1 MKQYSVI
8 LIGAGN
14 RGMTYTREMLKM
26 PEKYKLVAMAD
37 PLGYKRERCQME
49 FGLTAEQCYN
59 DWRDILSK
67 PKMADIAIIA
77 TMDDMHYEPAMKAI
91 DLGYDLL
98 LEKPVANT
106 EKEWIDIANA
116 AKAKGVRVLVCHV
129 LRYTPFYRKVKSII
143 ESGMIGEVVSID
155 QVEAIGDI
163 HFSHSYVRGNWHSTK
178 TAAPMILAKSCHDL
192 DIIQWLVGK
201 PCKAVSSFGSL
212 KHFKAE
218 NAPVGAPIKCIDGT
232 CPAKEECPYNCY
244 RVYVK
249 PENRVWSGWK
259 DILKVMY
266 ATHPDFTDE
275 EVCEVLRNTNFG
287 TCVYHSDNDVLDHQ
301 VVNLEF
307 EGGATAT
314 LTVNAFNAGGRYTR
328 IYGTKGEL
336 WAFMSDKEI
345 FVRTLSSRKKHFIPV
360 QETEES
366 IAGGH
371 GGGDHG
377 IVADLYKYLNG
388 DEVQFGASE
397 IGISVENH
405 MIGFAAEESR
415 YNKTVISLDEFCA
428 LKGLKSWDLQ

>member
-1 MKQYSVI
+1 MKQYSFI
-8 LIGAGN
+8 LIGAGG

-37 PLGYKRERCQME
+37 PLDYKRERCIKE
-49 FGLTAEQCYN
+49 FGLAAEQCYS
-59 DWRDILSK
+59 DWRDILAK

-91 DLGYDLL
+91 ELGYDLL

-106 EKEWIDIANA
+106 EKECIDIANA

-129 LRYTPFYRKVKSII
+129 LRYTPFYRTVKSII
-143 ESGMIGEVVSID
+143 ESGMIGEVVSVD
-155 QVEAIGDI
+155 QVEAIGDV

-192 DIIQWLVGK
+192 DIIQWLIGK
-201 PCKAVSSFGSL
+201 PCKNVSSFGSL

-218 NAPVGAPIKCIDGT
+218 NAPEGAPKKCIDGT
-232 CPAKEECPYNCY
+232 CPVKEECPYNCY
-244 RVYVK
+244 RVYVDQ
-249 PENRVWSGWK
+249 EDRVWHGWK
-259 DILKVMY
+259 DIIKAMY

-275 EVCEVLRNTNFG
+275 EICEVLKKTDFG
-287 TCVYHSDNDVLDHQ
+287 NCVYYCDNDALDHQ
-301 VVNLEF
+301 VVNMEF
-307 EGGATAT
+307 CGGATAT

-328 IYGTKGEL
+328 VYGTKGEL

-345 FVRTLSSRKKHFIPV
+345 FVRTLSAREKHFIPV

-371 GGGDHG
+371 GGGDYG
-377 IVADLYKYLNG
+377 IVRDLYNYLNG
-388 DEVQFGASE
+388 EEVEFGASE

-405 MIGFAAEESR
+405 MMGFAAEESR
-415 YNKTVISLDEFCA
+415 KENCIVTLEEFC
-428 LKGLKSWDLQ
+428 KKHGLEK